1 MEQLQAYNKALAAL
15 IVALTV
21 WAAAEFAGVDVPAE
35 IAVLAT
41 TVLVYLIPN
50 RPQG

>member
-1 MEQLQAYNKALAAL
+1 MDAIQPYNKALAAL
-15 IVALTV
+15 VVALIT
-21 WAAAEFAGVDVPAE
+21 WAAREVGHLDVPAE

-50 RPQG
+50 RPQP